1 MSDSQYCGSLFFY
14 VFRIK
19 IFHIRTRVLFL
30 QKKAFKNLVGSKKYT
45 NFASLFLPRKLNM
58 NNLIQNTMR
67 KHFLLSF
74 ALFCCAALWAVD
86 ESYYSSY
93 INNKSGSNL
102 FTGVHNVAK
111 VGYSSLSYN
120 GLWSAYCAIDIN
132 SSGKVWDM
140 YSNTT
145 SYTCG
150 GSAQGANYSK
160 EGDSYNREHSIP
172 KSWFGGSEN
181 SNTPGTD
188 LFHVVPTDGYVNNMR
203 ASFIFGEVSSA
214 SYTSN
219 SGCKKGT
226 PKAISI
232 ENSILGE
239 SSSQSP
245 TSVSTVFEPMD
256 EYKGDFARGYFG
268 TMLKWANGDY
278 QTFTTAPG
286 NAIFASSYTEANRYG
301 LTAYG
306 VALLL
311 KWHREDP
318 VSQKEIDRN
327 NGIQNQQG
335 NRNPFIDY
343 PVLAEFIWGKYT
355 GETFLLTN
363 AVGSFSEEFSSYPDG
378 DKNGGG
384 SSTTQYTITWSVN
397 DVTSTTDV
405 NENVRP
411 TAPSVEDCS
420 ESRVF
425 MGWTTSS
432 TVSGDAPAVLYTSSE
447 LPKATAA
454 ATYYAVFADKQ
465 TSGSGPVASSQ
476 TFTFSEIATAN
487 SWANGIAY
495 SPVTL
500 DPVTITASG
509 GGNNAKYYTSDN
521 SWRMY
526 NGGTVTISVANGS
539 VTSVSSTPA
548 QTFSISDGVA
558 SLSCTAT
565 IKFTEIVVNYSATG
579 STTFYSNYSTDC
591 NEGTKVTI
599 TFHKNDGSDETSTQ
613 KVLQSTDASLKT
625 NVFTRAHYTFD
636 GWATTAEGAVEYAE
650 GATINTATDIDLYA
664 QWTEATKYTVTF
676 MNNGSVHH
684 SQTNYAGETITGL
697 TDPTLTDCEDY
708 TFKGWS
714 SVENDSTTTN
724 PVDYTGTIPAANM
737 TYYAVYSKTV
747 SGGSGSSNDYELYS
761 GSLTEGDYVIYY
773 DGKAMNTTVSSGRLG
788 YEEVTPADDKISSP
802 DASIIWHIAASGDY
816 WTIYNEKAASY
827 AAGTGVKNKAQML
840 EDGTD
845 DKSLWTASGESTYEF
860 VNKANTAASANA
872 NLRNNGTYGFACY
885 ATTTGGA
892 LSLYKKSD
900 GSSTTYY
907 TTSPACA
914 SEPCKAT
921 ITITSNNDE
930 WGTVDFVE

>member
-1 MSDSQYCGSLFFY
+1 
-14 VFRIK
+14 
-19 IFHIRTRVLFL
+19 
-30 QKKAFKNLVGSKKYT
+30 
-45 NFASLFLPRKLNM
+45 M

-111 VGYSSLSYN
+111 VGYSSLSYK

-150 GSAQGANYSK
+150 GSAQGASYSK

-172 KSWFGGSEN
+172 KSWFGGSED

-203 ASFIFGEVSSA
+203 ASLIFGEVSSA

-343 PVLAEFIWGKYT
+343 PVLAEYIWGKYT

-378 DKNGGG
+378 DKNGG
-384 SSTTQYTITWSVN
+384 SSSATQYTVTWSVN
-397 DVTSTTDV
+397 GVTSTEEV
-405 NENVRP
+405 YENTKP
-411 TAPSVEDCS
+411 TLPSNPANCS
-420 ESRVF
+420 DTRVF
-425 MGWTTSS
+425 KGWTANGSY
-432 TVSGDAPAVLYTSSE
+432 SGDGSDLFTDSEGAP
-447 LPKATAA
+447 KITAA
-454 ATYYAVFADKQ
+454 ITFYAVYADKE
-465 TSGSGPVASSQ
+465 TSGSGGTGSETLDCPAGTVNDNAMSFNTTNFSIVHAKGSSSNFAS
-476 TFTFSEIATAN
+476 
-487 SWANGIAY
+487 Y
-495 SPVTL
+495 SPWRVY
-500 DPVTITASG
+500 SG
-509 GGNNAKYYTSDN
+509 N
-521 SWRMY
+521 
-526 NGGTVTISVANGS
+526 TVTISGSKSITSVVITCGSEGYATAASNATLTPTGGGS
-539 VTSVSSTPA
+539 VSASASSTTCTITATGTVTSLVVAPSA
-548 QTFSISDGVA
+548 QTRWSQ
-558 SLSCTAT
+558 
-565 IKFTEIVVNYSATG
+565 IVINYSGG
-579 STTFYSNYSTDC
+579 STTYSNYSTDC

-625 NVFTRAHYTFD
+625 DVFTRTHYTFD
-636 GWATTAEGAVEYAE
+636 GWATTAEGAVEYTE
-650 GATINTATDIDLYA
+650 GATINTTTDVDLFA
-664 QWTEATKYTVTF
+664 KWTEETKYTVMF
-676 MNNGSVHH
+676 MNMGVAYGEPV
-684 SQTNYAGETITGL
+684 TNYAGESIGEIVN
-697 TDPTLTDCEDY
+697 PTACDGY

-724 PVDYTGTIPAANM
+724 PVNYTGTIPVGGA

-747 SGGSGSSNDYELYS
+747 SGGSGESTDYELYS
-761 GSLTEGDYVIYY
+761 GALAEGDYIIYY
-773 DGKAMNTTVSSGRLG
+773 DSKAMNTTVTSGRLG

-802 DASIIWHIAASGDY
+802 DSSIIWHIAASGDY
-816 WTIYNEKAASY
+816 WTIYNEKANSY
-827 AAGTGVKNKAQML
+827 AAGTGAKNKAQML

-860 VNKANTAASANA
+860 VNKANTAAGVNA

-892 LSLYKKSD
+892 LSLYKKSS

-907 TTSPACA
+907 TTAPDCG
-914 SEPCKAT
+914 CKAT
-921 ITITSNNDE
+921 ITITAGE
-930 WGTVDFVE
+930 GGTVEFVEE

>member
-1 MSDSQYCGSLFFY
+1 M
-14 VFRIK
+14 
-19 IFHIRTRVLFL
+19 
-30 QKKAFKNLVGSKKYT
+30 VGSKKYT

-74 ALFCCAALWAVD
+74 ALFCCATLWAVD

-111 VGYSSLSYN
+111 VGYSSLSYK

-150 GSAQGANYSK
+150 GSAQGASYSK

-172 KSWFGGSEN
+172 KSWFGGSED

-203 ASFIFGEVSSA
+203 ASLIFGEVSSV

-343 PVLAEFIWGKYT
+343 PVLAEYIWGKYT

-378 DKNGGG
+378 DKNGGS
-384 SSTTQYTITWSVN
+384 SSTTQYTITWDVKG
-397 DVTSTTDV
+397 VTSTTEV

-411 TAPSVEDCS
+411 TAPSVADCS

-432 TVSGDAPAVLYTSSE
+432 TVSGDAPATLYASSE
-447 LPKATAA
+447 VPKATAE
-454 ATYYAVFADKQ
+454 ATYYAVFADKITSGGGASSDVEMIGEFQ
-465 TSGSGPVASSQ
+465 GQGTSGSGNKISATKDGV
-476 TFTFSEIATAN
+476 TLTFSLGYGASATQVRSYTGGTLTFSSSSAITNIAFTTN
-487 SWANGIAY
+487 SSKGNAEQVALTSGGGTY
-495 SPVTL
+495 
-500 DPVTITASG
+500 TASG
-509 GGNNAKYYTSDN
+509 TSGTWTGSSTELVFTNASKQVQFTSIVVTVG
-521 SWRMY
+521 
-526 NGGTVTISVANGS
+526 GGT
-539 VTSVSSTPA
+539 
-548 QTFSISDGVA
+548 
-558 SLSCTAT
+558 
-565 IKFTEIVVNYSATG
+565 
-579 STTFYSNYSTDC
+579 TTFSNYSTTC
-591 NEGTKVTI
+591 
-599 TFHKNDGSDETSTQ
+599 S
-613 KVLQSTDASLKT
+613 
-625 NVFTRAHYTFD
+625 
-636 GWATTAEGAVEYAE
+636 
-650 GATINTATDIDLYA
+650 
-664 QWTEATKYTVTF
+664 
-676 MNNGSVHH
+676 
-684 SQTNYAGETITGL
+684 
-697 TDPTLTDCEDY
+697 
-708 TFKGWS
+708 
-714 SVENDSTTTN
+714 
-724 PVDYTGTIPAANM
+724 
-737 TYYAVYSKTV
+737 
-747 SGGSGSSNDYELYS
+747 
-761 GSLTEGDYVIYY
+761 
-773 DGKAMNTTVSSGRLG
+773 
-788 YEEVTPADDKISSP
+788 
-802 DASIIWHIAASGDY
+802 
-816 WTIYNEKAASY
+816 
-827 AAGTGVKNKAQML
+827 
-840 EDGTD
+840 
-845 DKSLWTASGESTYEF
+845 
-860 VNKANTAASANA
+860 
-872 NLRNNGTYGFACY
+872 
-885 ATTTGGA
+885 
-892 LSLYKKSD
+892 
-900 GSSTTYY
+900 
-907 TTSPACA
+907 
-914 SEPCKAT
+914 SEPCQAT
-921 ITITSNNDE
+921 ITITAGE
-930 WGTVDFVE
+930 GGTVEFVEE